1 MRVQFRVNGLGVV
14 VEMASS
20 NVNRIPMK
28 AAHTA
33 SQVIDGE
40 AVVLDIPG
48 KTLRGL
54 NPVGSRIWELIDGT
68 RTLGEITRL
77 VAGDYARS
85 EAEVL
90 QDVAAFVDELAQRR
104 VIEFKGM

>member
-1 MRVQFRVNGLGVV
+1 MGVV
-14 VEMASS
+14 VEMATPAL
-20 NVNRIPMK
+20 NRIPVK

-54 NPVGSRIWELIDGT
+54 NPVGSRIWELVDGT
-68 RTLGEITRL
+68 RTLTDIARV
-77 VAGDYARS
+77 VAGEYARS
-85 EAEVL
+85 ESEVL
-90 QDVAAFVDELAQRR
+90 RDVVIFLNELAERR
-104 VIEFKGM
+104 VIQFKNAENG

>member
-1 MRVQFRVNGLGVV
+1 MA
-14 VEMASS
+14 EMASPV
-20 NVNRIPMK
+20 VNKIPMK
-28 AAHTA
+28 AVHTA

-54 NPVGSRIWELIDGT
+54 NPVGSRIWGLIDGE
-68 RTLGEITRL
+68 RTLTEIARV
-77 VAGDYARS
+77 VAGEYARS
-85 EAEVL
+85 EAEVF

-104 VIEFKGM
+104 VVEFKEI